1 MKKCSRQDWNS
12 ETPTTNVLYAFK
24 VISSKNDFGISN
36 AILGREATA
45 RHSRNCSHKVPI
57 KIVHVPPQFNKGE
70 KGMKAKLLTVLE
82 TILALSTVGF
92 AQDVVSDVGRSAR
105 ATGRVTE
112 KAATKTAH
120 GTVKAAKATV
130 HGGEKAASETGRGT
144 EKAVK
149 GTEKAAKVTARGG
162 EKVAGGAEK
171 TAAKTGHGVKTG
183 AEDVGH
189 GVKKVATKTVDAV
202 K

>member
-130 HGGEKAASETGRGT
+130 HGGEK
-144 EKAVK
+144 
-149 GTEKAAKVTARGG
+149 
-162 EKVAGGAEK
+162 VAGGAEK